1 MRLGYAR
8 VSTQDQ
14 DTRVQLT
21 ALKAAKCDR
30 VFQEKASGGRWDRPQ
45 LQQLLEQLRP
55 DDVLVVWKL
64 DRLSRSLKDL
74 LLVLETIDQAGAH
87 FQSLTEAIDTT
98 TSAGRMMMH
107 MVGSFAEFE
116 RSLLRER
123 TRVGLDEA
131 RKAGR
136 IGGRRPKLTP
146 GQQQEVVKL
155 VSTGKKSAADAARLF
170 QVHPAT
176 VSRLLAQHRAAQ
188 LDQAPK
194 PVPAAK
200 SKRPAAKKTRS
211 KKKTSSRK
219 KTATKPAETV
229 LDAIGLA
236 RPVGFKD
243 FPGAVSVMCEAKTLP
258 KGKRLDWQPTPSRQF
273 MAIWEAEELI
283 SEFRNTHADAAIE
296 QRYKVEDK
304 RIIELMASYAD
315 KRADHRL
322 VCQARDR

>member
-14 DTRVQLT
+14 DTAAQLR
-21 ALKAAKCDR
+21 ALKAADCDR
-30 VFQEKASGGRWDRPQ
+30 VFQEKASGGRWERPQ
-45 LQQLLEQLRP
+45 LQELLGQLRN
-55 DDVLVVWKL
+55 DDVVVVWKL

-74 LLVLETIDQAGAH
+74 LLVLEKIDQAGAH

-98 TSAGRMMMH
+98 SSAGRMMMH
-107 MVGSFAEFE
+107 LVGSFAEFE

-146 GQQQEVVKL
+146 GQQQEVVK
-155 VSTGKKSAADAARLF
+155 VVNSGKKSAADAARLF

-176 VSRLLAQHRAAQ
+176 VSRLMARHRATQ

-211 KKKTSSRK
+211 KKASPRQ
-219 KTATKPAETV
+219 
-229 LDAIGLA
+229 
-236 RPVGFKD
+236 
-243 FPGAVSVMCEAKTLP
+243 GADQT
-258 KGKRLDWQPTPSRQF
+258 PT
-273 MAIWEAEELI
+273 
-283 SEFRNTHADAAIE
+283 
-296 QRYKVEDK
+296 
-304 RIIELMASYAD
+304 
-315 KRADHRL
+315 
-322 VCQARDR
+322 